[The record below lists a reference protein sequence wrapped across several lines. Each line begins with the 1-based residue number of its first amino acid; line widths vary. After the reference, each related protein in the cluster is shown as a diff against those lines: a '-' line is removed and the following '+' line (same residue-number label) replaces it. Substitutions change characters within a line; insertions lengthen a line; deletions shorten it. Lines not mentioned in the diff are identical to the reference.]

1 VHIPYDEPATYLQ
14 CVCTRMCSCPVFPI
28 FFVTKCVSPKFRGLP
43 AASPNRV
50 TNGSTNG
57 PEAVTN

>member
-1 VHIPYDEPATYLQ
+1 VGLQLHLATIR
-14 CVCTRMCSCPVFPI
+14 VVFGACLA
-28 FFVTKCVSPKFRGLP
+28 VTKCVSPKFRGLP